1 LSWQFANLIPIP
13 ILLLTKEYYL
23 GFLNR
28 LKTTKAAALI
38 PIVNLISAAVYFI
51 DFFNL
56 LIVPLAIHVLLRYF
70 RKNSRAPVHLVF
82 ILTLPPSHAKSLLS
96 LSVQQSAIKWVSM
109 ADTLKHAF
117 ARQMAVRAGKL
128 GALLYQNVTLGSCA
142 NTPSVTCRR
151 NNWALT
157 CALATKAVGP

>member
-1 LSWQFANLIPIP
+1 M

-51 DFFNL
+51 VFFNL

-70 RKNSRAPVHLVF
+70 RRTPGSLVY
-82 ILTLPPSHAKSLLS
+82 I
-96 LSVQQSAIKWVSM
+96 
-109 ADTLKHAF
+109 
-117 ARQMAVRAGKL
+117 
-128 GALLYQNVTLGSCA
+128 
-142 NTPSVTCRR
+142 
-151 NNWALT
+151 
-157 CALATKAVGP
+157 